1 MSSDSGEFESC
12 SDDSGE
18 EGGGGAGPPALPSR
32 AAPALPPT
40 LPSRAAIGS
49 AFEDADGGDDD
60 GEGGGP
66 PLLPAK
72 HAAAVIEPSGVNY
85 APFKM
90 MSARDEDGETMF
102 ADHCWG
108 QPPAKL
114 FDIRGP
120 TYTECV
126 LCAAGGRV
134 HARMLRYT
142 REVHCCSHTVS
153 ATLPA
158 TLSTHCPPRTPLPNL
173 PSYVY
178 RRMHRHS
185 PPALP
190 PPPVRTH
197 THTQ

>member
-40 LPSRAAIGS
+40 LPSRAAISS

-72 HAAAVIEPSGVNY
+72 HAAVVIEPSGVNY

-126 LCAAGGRV
+126 CVLRAGGCMRACCGIHV
-134 HARMLRYT
+134 RCTAART
-142 REVHCCSHTVS
+142 QC
-153 ATLPA
+153 PP
-158 TLSTHCPPRTPLPNL
+158 HCPPHCPHTAHRAHRCRICRHTYIGACTVTHRLPFLPLL
-173 PSYVY
+173 Y
-178 RRMHRHS
+178 
-185 PPALP
+185 A
-190 PPPVRTH
+190 H